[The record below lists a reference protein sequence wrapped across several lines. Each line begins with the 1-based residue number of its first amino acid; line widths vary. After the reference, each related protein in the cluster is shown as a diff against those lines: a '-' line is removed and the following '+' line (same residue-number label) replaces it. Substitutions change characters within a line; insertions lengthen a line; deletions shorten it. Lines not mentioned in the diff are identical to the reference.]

1 MFLIAALTS
10 CCTLLGFVH
19 SSTGAPIAGARVAVH
34 GPASA
39 TTTSGPDGKF
49 SLHVDGGSYTI
60 VASAAGFAS
69 ADVGPVPVDHDVS
82 VDVALDPADAQHL
95 RPIGEVSVDGRLAL
109 SRVTIPSVV
118 LNRSDFERRGFD
130 RIIDALTEVPSVTLP
145 RPDGGSAAAPAV
157 VALRGPDPSETLVT
171 LDGQLLNDANTGDLD
186 LSRFP
191 VAAFSAIDVTEGLG
205 PRDLDGSNT
214 IGGALNLVSL
224 RPTAQLHTAYS
235 FSTGSF
241 GSSEGWF
248 NMTGTRG
255 KLGYAFALD
264 DQQETG
270 YVNQTDTLEVCT
282 PDPVTCPVPAV
293 PLHLGSNISN
303 RAALANLIWN
313 FSQRSDIGVRIFTLG
328 NSRDV
333 SAAVNAPDPASSS
346 GQFIGPGT
354 AVFAQSVRSY
364 DVHARFGLGA
374 GSLLGDF
381 SASNNNVDYTG
392 GTPSS
397 LYDVAHQDKRHTATL
412 SWQRS
417 FDTADY
423 ELGALF
429 RHETLAEAG
438 VEGVQAQNIT
448 SFFVRGAYQASQR
461 LHLNASAYSTTYST
475 FGNSVDGRLG
485 ISYDLD
491 SKSSLRFNVG
501 TGFRAP
507 LLIER
512 YVFPAASLVPDSN
525 CVLLGQGNPNERPE
539 HATEYELGYGR
550 KTSNYATVDVSLYRT
565 NLRDPIE
572 NFYPVGPYGTPPCA
586 ADQTTLPQSYPINIA
601 SVVYEG
607 GAIKYAQ
614 RFASNF
620 TLSMQY
626 GDNIAYPVG
635 FPSVTVSNPTSG
647 GLLVNGRQFIT
658 IPQQVGSVG
667 LDYDNGVSH
676 AALDAVF
683 RGRNNE
689 LNQGP
694 YTLIDGGIGRRF
706 GRADVTLAVTNLG
719 NDVSGKFTAINGGV
733 PYLGNVMLPDGST
746 GIGNIPTNRYVVE
759 PRGFR
764 LIFTVRN

>member
-1 MFLIAALTS
+1 MFLLAALTS
-10 CCTLLGFVH
+10 CCIMLGFVH
-19 SSTGAPIAGARVAVH
+19 SSSGAPIAGARISVH
-34 GPASA
+34 GPVSA
-39 TTTSGPDGKF
+39 ATTSGPDGKF
-49 SLHVDGGSYTI
+49 SIHVDGGSYTI
-60 VASAAGFAS
+60 AANAPGFAT
-69 ADVGPVPVDHDVS
+69 ADVGPVFVDHDLTL
-82 VDVALDPADAQHL
+82 DVALDPADAQHL

-109 SRVTIPSVV
+109 SRATIPNVV

-191 VAAFSAIDVTEGLG
+191 VAAFSSVDVTEGLG
-205 PRDLDGSNT
+205 PRDLDGANT

-241 GSSEGWF
+241 GSNEGWF
-248 NMTGTRG
+248 NVTGTRG
-255 KLGYAFALD
+255 RLGYAVALD
-264 DQQETG
+264 DQQESG
-270 YVNQTDTLEVCT
+270 YVNETDALEVCA
-282 PDPVTCPVPAV
+282 PEVTCPAPTLPV
-293 PLHLGSNISN
+293 HLGSSISN
-303 RAALANLIWN
+303 RSALANFIWN

-328 NSRDV
+328 NSRDL
-333 SAAVNAPDPASSS
+333 SASVNAPDPASAD
-346 GQFIGPGT
+346 GEFIGPGGAT
-354 AVFAQSVRSY
+354 LAQSVRSY
-364 DVHARFGLGA
+364 DVHARLGVGA
-374 GSLLGDF
+374 GSLLADY
-381 SASNNNVDYTG
+381 SASDNNVDYTG
-392 GTPSS
+392 GTPVS
-397 LYDVAHQDKRHTATL
+397 LYDVAHQDKRSTATL

-417 FDTADY
+417 FDTAEY
-423 ELGALF
+423 EIGMLS
-429 RHETLAEAG
+429 RHETLSEAG
-438 VEGVQAQNIT
+438 VDGVQGQNVT
-448 SFFVRGAYQASQR
+448 SFFMRGAYQPSQR
-461 LHLNASAYSTTYST
+461 LHVNASAYSTNYTT

-485 ISYDLD
+485 MSYDLD
-491 SKSSLRFNVG
+491 AQSAVRFNVG

-512 YVFPAASLVPDSN
+512 YVFPASALVPDSN
-525 CVLLGQGNPNERPE
+525 CVLVGQGNPNERPE

-572 NFYPVGPYGTPPCA
+572 NFYPVGPYATPPCA
-586 ADQTTLPQSYPINIA
+586 ADQTTLAQSYPINIA
-601 SVVYEG
+601 NVVYQG
-607 GAIKYAQ
+607 GAIKYTQ
-614 RFASNF
+614 RFASHY

-635 FPSVTVSNPTSG
+635 FPAVTVSNPTSG

-667 LDYDNGVSH
+667 IDYDDGVSH

-706 GRADVTLAVTNLG
+706 GRADVTLAITNLG
-719 NDVSGKFTAINGGV
+719 NDVSGKFTSINGGV
-733 PYLGNVMLPDGST
+733 PYLGNVTLPDGST
-746 GIGNIPTNRYVVE
+746 GIGNVPTNRYVVE
-759 PRGFR
+759 PRGVR